1 MPLTQGLG
9 QFLAGGAAAD
19 HFSSRCEPRQMA
31 FSMREVLSGPYRTRA
46 IAEKLVVTA
55 GVVEKHIAS
64 IFAKLGLAPSDT
76 DNRRVIAGIKYLES
90 LLSGSQRSGSRC
102 QGSWQ

>member
-1 MPLTQGLG
+1 MSPGRWLSHR
-9 QFLAGGAAAD
+9 AK
-19 HFSSRCEPRQMA
+19 SSA
-31 FSMREVLSGPYRTRA
+31 GPYRTRA

-90 LLSGSQRSGSRC
+90 
-102 QGSWQ
+102 